1 MAKRYRGPAGATATT
16 SEFILAKQ
24 QLEQDIGDYMARCAA
39 LDPPPHEFI
48 EALLK
53 YQQEVGTCRPDEL
66 PTYREHFDR
75 VKQS

>member
-24 QLEQDIGDYMARCAA
+24 KLEQEIGDYMAQCAA

-48 EALLK
+48 EALRN
-53 YQQEVGTCRPDEL
+53 YQQSVGFCRPDEL
-66 PTYREHFDR
+66 PTYRAHFER
-75 VKQS
+75 ITKA